1 MGLVARYIQV
11 GIDNYANYNYIR
23 NFTPKPMSA
32 LETVCSSA
40 VKAALDMQAAL
51 VAVVC
56 NTLAPVRLITKYR
69 PNQVTNFLLH

>member
-1 MGLVARYIQV
+1 MDTAVAILRDAEV

-51 VAVVC
+51 
-56 NTLAPVRLITKYR
+56 APVRLLTKYR
-69 PNQVTNFLLH
+69 PNQVRNSQKQP